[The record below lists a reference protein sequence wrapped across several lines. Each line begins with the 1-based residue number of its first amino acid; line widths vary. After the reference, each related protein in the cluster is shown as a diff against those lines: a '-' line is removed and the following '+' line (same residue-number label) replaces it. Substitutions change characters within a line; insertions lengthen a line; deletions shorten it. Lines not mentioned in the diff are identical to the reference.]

1 MNAMTMDQVKKLA
14 KLENPS
20 VKDIWGI
27 NDPHILGI
35 CCMDCGKSLERGWST
50 SMTTKSPKSQL
61 VDTFKFLC
69 HDCSFVDKL
78 KKFENNHELNTGL
91 MLSCTL
97 KLIKPFQ
104 GKMELMED
112 FLNALRSNDL
122 QGSRTRHAYHIMF
135 PDLYTFSQTPNAK
148 TIMDVCASEV
158 VINRHVRYFDDQ
170 VWFDFYSPLSKK
182 AREAKTP
189 LSALGPWFKVMVLS
203 SAGRTLVT
211 IQDRYK
217 NGHKKSR

>member
-1 MNAMTMDQVKKLA
+1 
-14 KLENPS
+14 
-20 VKDIWGI
+20 
-27 NDPHILGI
+27 
-35 CCMDCGKSLERGWST
+35 
-50 SMTTKSPKSQL
+50 
-61 VDTFKFLC
+61 
-69 HDCSFVDKL
+69 
-78 KKFENNHELNTGL
+78 
-91 MLSCTL
+91 
-97 KLIKPFQ
+97 
-104 GKMELMED
+104 MELMED

-217 NGHKKSR
+217 NGHKKSRYNGAWVTLIQSEDSDRTKAGIQGICGTEEEIVSILRDFIALYRKLKFQNDEKVSLI